1 VGKTALHWAALEG
14 HDNVVSHLLGKGAD
28 VDARDEVRI
37 DVYLGSRYRLCLLCV
52 IPLNFTQHNV
62 DRTIG

>member
-1 VGKTALHWAALEG
+1 MGKTALHWAALEG
-14 HDNVVSHLLGKGAD
+14 HDNNVRQLLRKGAE

-37 DVYLGSRYRLCLLCV
+37 DVNLGSRYRLGLLCV